1 MKQILIILIAIV
13 LCSCTLL
20 GQKDPYGLEK
30 TKEEIVKLSI
40 NVGDNFYP
48 IGYYNNNVVFKSTND
63 ERESSFYLFNE
74 DDYTFTQIFENVII
88 KGITGSFVMNDLFI
102 FYREI
107 FFPSNEFDY
116 SLFYLQK
123 ENNKFFLDSINN
135 ADKKITANFTD
146 DNLLIVSTL
155 NFLEYMYN
163 PKDDDK
169 LTIYDLKNVSEG
181 EIEKTEIPC
190 KYCSNGN
197 IVNGSFFFEISNERD
212 DFDNGYEW
220 KDIYKST
227 LENFT
232 DTVLIAKFSSI
243 LAITPDGKYILAERK
258 FDLPNGPRAIID
270 VENKKYQLLL
280 GRAYHDFTPF
290 YSFKKKKFGFYKNDI
305 IIYVDFPQEYPYD
318 ALKRVNDDIPS
329 WRNIEY
335 FDKFKHTPIE

>member
-1 MKQILIILIAIV
+1 MKQILIILITIT
-13 LCSCTLL
+13 LYSCTLL

-40 NVGDNFYP
+40 NAGDNFYP
-48 IGYYNNNVVFKSTND
+48 IGYYNNNVVFESTNN
-63 ERESSFYLFNE
+63 ERQSSFYLFNE
-74 DDYTFTQIFENVII
+74 DDYTLTKAVNN
-88 KGITGSFVMNDLFI
+88 ITL
-102 FYREI
+102 
-107 FFPSNEFDY
+107 NEDIY
-116 SLFYLQK
+116 DVRCKDSLLFYSRSTINFEFSYLYIEK

-169 LTIYDLKNVSEG
+169 LTIYDLKNISEG

-232 DTVLIAKFSSI
+232 DTVMIAKFSSI

-280 GRAYHDFTPF
+280 GRAYRDFTPF

>member
-1 MKQILIILIAIV
+1 MKQSFIILIAIA
-13 LCSCTLL
+13 LFICTLL

-40 NVGDNFYP
+40 NASDNFYP
-48 IGYYNNNVVFKSTND
+48 VGYYNNNVVFKSTND
-63 ERESSFYLFNE
+63 ERQSSFYILNE
-74 DDYTFTQIFENVII
+74 DNYTFSQ
-88 KGITGSFVMNDLFI
+88 LFYNTKI
-102 FYREI
+102 NNTLEVKNKDSLI
-107 FFPSNEFDY
+107 FFTQSSYDY
-116 SLFYLQK
+116 EYSFQYIYNG
-123 ENNKFFLDSINN
+123 NNKFLLDSIYNSEK
-135 ADKKITANFTD
+135 DITANFTD
-146 DNLLIVSTL
+146 NNLLIVSTL
-155 NFLEYMYN
+155 SFLAYMYN

-169 LTIYDLKNVSEG
+169 LTIYDLKNISKG

-220 KDIYKST
+220 KDIYTST

-232 DTVLIAKFSSI
+232 DTILIAKFSSI

-280 GRAYHDFTPF
+280 GRAYRDFTPF
-290 YSFKKKKFGFYKNDI
+290 YSFKKKKFGFYKKDI

-318 ALKRVNDDIPS
+318 ALKRENDDIPS

-335 FDKFKHTPIE
+335 FDKFKHTPLE